1 MYLGGQT
8 YVKKKQFT
16 PSTYLNVDGVKQN
29 PQRAIEIFSEVEEW
43 FVVGEIY
50 RDGIG
55 VEQDSQK
62 AIEFFMKSGAPVSL
76 YAIGVMYRDGIGVKQ
91 DGQTAIEFLNKA
103 KAWYPIEEMY
113 RNASGS
119 PK

>member
-1 MYLGGQT
+1 ML
-8 YVKKKQFT
+8 KKRNLLK
-16 PSTYLNVDGVKQN
+16 STYLNVDGVKQN

-55 VEQDSQK
+55 V
-62 AIEFFMKSGAPVSL
+62 
-76 YAIGVMYRDGIGVKQ
+76 KQ